1 MKNSICLILLLFIS
15 CFSKQVTSNH
25 DNLDFIKVDI
35 SELYKNNKDIKIKL
49 SIKIPIDKLV
59 FNKRMN
65 GFESKLSINAI
76 FIKDDDV
83 IVNESW
89 DINIDKY
96 FFEDTRNNDNVT
108 IVKELFIP
116 DGQYTLNLIINDYE
130 NHISWIKNKKFELYD
145 DFVLSDIFLFKKYDQ
160 QYVSISE
167 NDIIDLDTLW
177 LQFYLETSNKPVKI
191 TYKFSDF
198 DKNRND
204 AELIYED
211 VKEDK
216 IGLNDVYYPILLP
229 DVFFN
234 IVDISI
240 EYMDVTRTKS
250 IVLDRYKDK
259 IYDYSILIGPMTYIL
274 ENSDFRKYREY
285 QNLIYNNKIEYIKK
299 YWNTND
305 RNSVTD
311 LFVEF
316 YNRVEYCNANF
327 YFLSYEGWESDMGK
341 IYIIY
346 GKPYNIKNEYTVE
359 AEYEIWTYKN
369 NKQFIFINKYG
380 NYVLSTYD

>member
-1 MKNSICLILLLFIS
+1 M
-15 CFSKQVTSNH
+15 SNH

-35 SELYKNNKDIKIKL
+35 SELYKNNKDIKMKL

-108 IVKELFIP
+108 IVKDFFIP

-191 TYKFSDF
+191 IYKFSDF

-216 IGLNDVYYPILLP
+216 ISLNDVYYPILLP

-234 IVDISI
+234 IVDISV
-240 EYMDVTRTKS
+240 EYMDVTRAKS
-250 IVLDRYKDK
+250 IVLDRHKDK

-327 YFLSYEGWESDMGK
+327 SFLSYEGWESDMGK